1 MGTDRDHR
9 KCAAHC
15 VEKARAAGDEQ
26 DKALW
31 LTLALSWLRLA
42 EYVGGMASERSSA
55 RDAQNALAVH
65 TSD

>member
-9 KCAAHC
+9 RCAAHC
-15 VEKARAAGDEQ
+15 VEKAQAADDEQ

-42 EYVGGMASERSSA
+42 EYAGGAASEHGSA
-55 RDAQNALAVH
+55 SDGQNALAAH
-65 TSD
+65 APD

>member
-15 VEKARAAGDEQ
+15 VEKARTAGDEQ

-65 TSD
+65 VSD